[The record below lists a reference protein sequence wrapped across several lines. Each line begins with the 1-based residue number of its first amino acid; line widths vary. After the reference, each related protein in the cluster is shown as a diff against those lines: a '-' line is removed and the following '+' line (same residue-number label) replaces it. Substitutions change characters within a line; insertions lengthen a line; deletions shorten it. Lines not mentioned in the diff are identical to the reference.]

1 MEGDITFHFLLMTA
15 QTLDLANRPFPKP
28 ETIAAQRKRV
38 LDWLREKVPES
49 CEGNAAIVIPGLHDH
64 YRPRSDQDPYFRQ
77 DSNFWYITGVNIPGC
92 EVYVDIKTG
101 KTVLFHAEV
110 EEDFEMWAGPQPTL
124 ADVRDKYKLDDVI
137 SITEKEKF
145 LADNKVGKIY
155 NWDDQI
161 LLECFEE
168 VRQCKLD
175 GEIEIMKYSAGI
187 NNLAYRRVLQNLKPG
202 MIEFQVEAE
211 MQYVYYS
218 HGCYASPF
226 QMTVCSGPLCAIL
239 HYHKKN
245 RQIQD
250 GDLVLIDAGGEY
262 EFYCADNT
270 RTYPANGKFTEDQKI
285 IYTAVLNTQK
295 AVINAA
301 KAGMTWAELAM
312 LSARTMAKDLIACG
326 LLIGTVDEVVNSG
339 ALEAFYPHGLG
350 HGMGLDVHEIGG
362 WPRGTV
368 RPKTPHMRYLRMGRT
383 LAPGMVMTVEPGC
396 YFAPCLFERAL
407 ADPARAKH
415 INADVARRF
424 QKTVGGVR
432 IEDDIVIT
440 ADGCMN
446 LSKDIPK
453 EIDEIEALMKH

>member
-1 MEGDITFHFLLMTA
+1 MT
-15 QTLDLANRPFPKP
+15 QTADLINRPFPKP
-28 ETIAAQRKRV
+28 ETIAEQRKKV
-38 LDWLREKVPES
+38 LEYLRGKVD
-49 CEGNAAIVIPGLHDH
+49 GGAILIKGLVDQ

-92 EVYVDIKTG
+92 EVFVDIKTG
-101 KTVLFHAEV
+101 KTVLFYPEQ

-124 ADVRDKYKLDDVI
+124 ADIREKYQLDEVLLV
-137 SITEKEKF
+137 TEKEKF
-145 LADNKVGKIY
+145 LKESGITKFY
-155 NWDDQI
+155 NWDDPI
-161 LLECFEE
+161 LVETFEE

-175 GEIEIMKYSAGI
+175 GEIEIMKYSAEI

-202 MIEFQVEAE
+202 MFEFQVEAE
-211 MQYVYYS
+211 MQYVYYNHS
-218 HGCYASPF
+218 CYASPF

-239 HYHKKN
+239 HYHKKS

-262 EFYCADNT
+262 EMYCADNT
-270 RTYPANGKFTEDQKI
+270 RTYPASGKFSDDQKV

-301 KAGMTWAELAM
+301 KAGKTWAELAM
-312 LSARTMAKDLIACG
+312 LSARTMAKDLIDCG
-326 LLIGTVDEVVNSG
+326 LLIGTIDEVVNSG

-362 WPRGTV
+362 WPKGTT

-383 LAPGMVMTVEPGC
+383 LEPGMVMTVEPGC
-396 YFAPCLFERAL
+396 YFAPGLYERAL
-407 ADPARAKH
+407 ADPERAKH
-415 INADVARRF
+415 INADLARRF

-440 ADGCMN
+440 KDGCFD
-446 LSKDIPK
+446 LSINIPK
-453 EIDEIEALMKH
+453 EIDEIEALMAKK